1 MLQVINFKKQRGGER
16 GEKEDKRGCATIR
29 TQPVASCKA
38 AIRLCRTL
46 ISMYKYIQFTF
57 AFGLVTALLSRA
69 GYQMSRSFSTSTKLL
84 ISVTKVTVCLVAQ
97 SFPLCPRCKM
107 GAEQSW
113 CCGSILLIQVLKYQ
127 IIVTS
132 CHRGF
137 RKAARDSPAH
147 CSK

>member
-57 AFGLVTALLSRA
+57 AFGLVTALLSR
-69 GYQMSRSFSTSTKLL
+69 
-84 ISVTKVTVCLVAQ
+84 VVH
-97 SFPLCPRCKM
+97 PL
-107 GAEQSW
+107 S
-113 CCGSILLIQVLKYQ
+113 SI
-127 IIVTS
+127 
-132 CHRGF
+132 
-137 RKAARDSPAH
+137 
-147 CSK
+147 